1 MAKIGR
7 NDPCPCGSGLKY
19 KRCCIGKQAAG
30 TIPAPNKK
38 ITVSGEAEI
47 IRQAAINHQ
56 DTLKI
61 IGVFIF
67 FSTAA
72 GDAWI
77 LELTEQDAAMVARNG
92 KAVDVEISE
101 QAETISINW
110 SHRFKIKNRKFSTIA
125 YQDKTAET
133 FENYPAATINSTLKK
148 IQRRFSSE
156 LLESIHVNDDNTQ
169 ETTSPA

>member
-19 KRCCIGKQAAG
+19 KRCCLGKQESG
-30 TIPAPNKK
+30 TIPTPNKK

-56 DTLKI
+56 ETLKI

-110 SHRFKIKNRKFSTIA
+110 SHRFKIKNRKFITTA
-125 YQDKTAET
+125 YQDKSSET
-133 FENYPAATINSTLKK
+133 YDNYPAATINSTLKK

-156 LLESIHVNDDNTQ
+156 LLESIHVNDKDTQ
-169 ETTSPA
+169 ETISPA

>member
-19 KRCCIGKQAAG
+19 KRCCLGKQEAG
-30 TIPAPNKK
+30 TIPTPNKK
-38 ITVSGEAEI
+38 ITVSGEAGI

-56 DTLKI
+56 ETLKI

-77 LELTEQDAAMVARNG
+77 LELTEQDAAMVAQNG
-92 KAVDVEISE
+92 KAIDVEISE

-110 SHRFKIKNRKFSTIA
+110 SHRFKIKNKRFITIS
-125 YQDKTAET
+125 YQDKTSET
-133 FENYPAATINSTLKK
+133 YEKYPAATINSTLKK

-156 LLESIHVNDDNTQ
+156 LLESIHVNDDGQ

>member
-19 KRCCIGKQAAG
+19 KRCCLGKKQDGA
-30 TIPAPNKK
+30 IPTPDKK

-47 IRQAAINHQ
+47 IRQAAVNHQ

-92 KAVDVEISE
+92 KAIDVEISE

-110 SHRFKIKNRKFSTIA
+110 SHRFKIKHKKFTTVAYKDKST
-125 YQDKTAET
+125 ET
-133 FENYPAATINSTLKK
+133 FENYPAATISATLKK

-156 LLESIHVNDDNTQ
+156 LLESIHVKDEDTQ